1 VATRRRYRTPQRF
14 RDGGA
19 VLPLDDIVAHT
30 ADGAPAAPAPGPSID
45 PAPSDDAAVLH
56 ALHATQR
63 AEELHREAATKAPHE
78 AFVDSMRGLSGRKR
92 DFLKANAAL
101 LRQDIAPI
109 AGAHYQAG
117 LASGLPDDSPELE
130 RFILE
135 KTAEDLEQRRKLAA
149 GSARW
154 RADDEALS
162 QAALALDRE
171 AEAFARD
178 ERADRAREME
188 DEIEVPERAP
198 ISAPAA
204 RRSSVQVSAP
214 VSRDSHSYSSG
225 RAASIGK
232 SVTLSPAEREIAR
245 TAYSAPDMT
254 DEMREKAYAMAKM
267 RMLRMRADGTLNE

>member
-1 VATRRRYRTPQRF
+1 
-14 RDGGA
+14 
-19 VLPLDDIVAHT
+19 
-30 ADGAPAAPAPGPSID
+30 
-45 PAPSDDAAVLH
+45 LH

-78 AFVDSMRGLSGRKR
+78 AFVDSMPGLSERKR
-92 DFLKANAAL
+92 DFLKANTAL

-154 RADDEALS
+154 RADDAGAR
-162 QAALALDRE
+162 QAAAALERE
-171 AEAFARD
+171 ADAFGNEART
-178 ERADRAREME
+178 DRAREVE
-188 DEIEVPERAP
+188 DEMEAPEPPPIRAP
-198 ISAPAA
+198 AV
-204 RRSSVQVSAP
+204 RRSSIQVSAP
-214 VSRDSHSYSSG
+214 VSRDSHSFSSG